1 MNHYQNS
8 KQTSFKLI
16 VKEAKNYPE
25 TVSLIPRFAA
35 GVSRLEVISADIE
48 IISIQ
53 QAKNITGVKGDKDTL
68 VDKLSDFTVDVSGA
82 IHSYAIAKGD
92 KTLLAKVNFKESAI
106 ARMSQADLSKAIA
119 ITIEEADKISTQ
131 DLAHEGI
138 TADEMTEFKSV
149 YNQFKSMST
158 NTREAIIDRSGY
170 TKQLSLLFAEAS
182 EIKKNTLDRLAS
194 QFQRKAPEF
203 YQKYKAAA
211 TVIYKRSS
219 KTHVAEPVKQPE

>member
-68 VDKLSDFTVDVSGA
+68 VDKLSDFTVDVSG
-82 IHSYAIAKGD
+82 AIAKGD